1 MTRPAPRPN
10 ILAIDA
16 YVPGR
21 SAAPGSGRTFKLS
34 ANETPL
40 GPSPRAVDAL
50 RDMAPQIAL
59 YPDGQSRALREAI
72 GARYGLDPAK
82 IIAGA
87 GSDDILEL
95 LALAYVGPGD
105 EGVYSQYGFLEYKIV
120 ILTAGGTPVVAPETN
135 YTASVDA
142 LLACVTE
149 KTKIV
154 FLANPNNPTGTY
166 LPASEVMR
174 LARALPPHVLLVL
187 DAAYAE
193 YVTRED
199 YEAGAALVDAQEN
212 VVMTRTFS
220 KAHGLAA
227 LRLGWGYGPAHV
239 IDALNRIRSPFNVS
253 GPASVAGIAALE
265 DQAHLAASVAHNERW
280 LPWLTR
286 EIEKL
291 QAGNIRLTVLPSVAN
306 FIAIHFPTTPGFAA
320 ADADRFLTSRG
331 LVLRAIGA
339 YGMGE
344 FLRLTVGTQE
354 ANELVVK
361 ALAEFMEEARVKAG
375 AKDARANG

>member
-1 MTRPAPRPN
+1 MTRPVPRPGV
-10 ILAIDA
+10 LAIDP
-16 YVPGR
+16 YVPGK
-21 SAAPGSGRTFKLS
+21 SAAPGARRVFKLS

-40 GPSPRAVDAL
+40 GPSPRAVQAL
-50 RDMAPQIAL
+50 RDMAGDIAI
-59 YPDGQSRALREAI
+59 YPDGSSAKLRAAV
-72 GARYGLDPAK
+72 GARHGLDPER
-82 IIAGA
+82 IIMGA
-87 GSDDILEL
+87 GSDNILEL

-120 ILTAGGTPVVAPETN
+120 IHAAGGTPVVAPETN

-142 LLACVTE
+142 MLACVSE

-166 LPASEVMR
+166 LPASEVAR
-174 LARALPPHVLLVL
+174 LARGLPPHCLLVL

-193 YVTRED
+193 YVTHED
-199 YEAGAALVDAQEN
+199 YEAGAALVDAHEN

-220 KAHGLAA
+220 KIYGLAG

-253 GPASVAGIAALE
+253 SAASVAGVASVE
-265 DQAHLAASVAHNERW
+265 DVAHLEAAIAHNDRW

-286 EIEKL
+286 EISAL
-291 QAGNIRLTVLPSVAN
+291 GLDVLPSVCN
-306 FIAIHFPTTPGFAA
+306 FIAIRFPDTPGRTA

-331 LVLRAIGA
+331 LILRAIGA

-344 FLRLTVGTQE
+344 FLRLTVGSQE
-354 ANELVVK
+354 ANEAVVA
-361 ALAEFMEEARVKAG
+361 ALAEFMQ
-375 AKDARANG
+375 DAQAPAQQAAHG